1 MASVSG
7 SSNGYTLTLNVTQ
20 GSQSIATNTT
30 TISWSLVFSCGSYYY
45 QNSNTTDAF
54 SVWIDGDTVY
64 SANKAIWFSGSRTSV
79 TIASGTKTI
88 THNANGTRSVGFSCA
103 YSPGKSAS
111 YYPGSISASGGS
123 ITLTTIPRASS
134 FGTISGS
141 TLGSSM
147 TINISR
153 NSSGFTHHLWYSM
166 GSVTWTQIGTGIGT
180 SVSFTPPLSLCSQI
194 PNATSGTLKFMLRT
208 YNGSNLVGSDVFKD
222 ITVSVPSSVVPT
234 VSSVSVSE
242 ATSGLAAQF
251 GGYVQGYSRLST
263 SVSASGSYGSTI
275 KTYSTTIEGVNY
287 TSQTFT
293 SGVLRS
299 SGSITISSKVTDS
312 RGRTSAAK
320 STTVSVIAYST
331 PKINNFTVRRCLA
344 DGTLDDNGTC
354 VKATFNCS
362 ISPVNNKN
370 NKLVTLQYLNGS
382 TWTNLNQWTTAYSYD
397 TSYTTSAVFSADS
410 SHDIRLI
417 VADYFTSTSSQTSVQ
432 TAFTLMNFNA
442 SGRALAIGKV
452 SEKSETFEIDLP
464 SEFNDMMFIKGNQLA
479 AECYSNGTAGYSLM
493 VNIKILSTYADG
505 ALTFVFTNRDN
516 ILPMVVHVK
525 FASDNSTN
533 DPALNSICFEG
544 NNYGAYIAKAGTS
557 SWNLYVRNVA
567 WDYVTLQNWWCTS
580 QTRTRCEVTF
590 PCTVTTTLPTGY
602 ATAAYAL
609 RDDTSNQILQK
620 AYPVGTYWIGH
631 THTSPASLIGGT
643 WYRVQSRFLWGTTTS
658 GTIGATAGEQ
668 THVLTQ
674 SEMPSHTHQFRRPK
688 WFSGDATS
696 GTSGSIYGT
705 TSTTTYFGTGET
717 TATGSG
723 AAHNNMPPYVNVAIW
738 RRTA

>member
-7 SSNGYTLTLNVTQ
+7 SSNGYTLTLSVTQ
-20 GSQSIATNTT
+20 SSQSIATNTST
-30 TISWSLVFSCGSYYY
+30 LSWTLTFSCGSYYY
-45 QNSNTTDAF
+45 QNSNTVDGF
-54 SVWIDGDTVY
+54 SASINGTSVY
-64 SANKAIWFSGSRTSV
+64 SANKVIWFSGSRTSV
-79 TIASGTKTI
+79 TIASGSTTVS
-88 THNANGTRSVGFSCA
+88 HNADGSKAVSLSCS
-103 YSPGKSAS
+103 YWPGKTAS
-111 YYPGSISASGGS
+111 YYPAYMNGSGS
-123 ITLTTIPRASS
+123 MTLTTIPRASS

-194 PNATSGTLKFMLRT
+194 PNATSGTLRFMLRT

-263 SVSASGSYGSTI
+263 SVNASGSYGSTI

-287 TSQTFT
+287 TSRTFT

-331 PKINNFTVRRCLA
+331 PKITSFTAQRCLA
-344 DGTLDDNGTC
+344 DGTLDDDGTC

-382 TWTNLNQWTTAYSYD
+382 TWTNLNQWTTAYSYN
-397 TSYTTSAVFSADS
+397 TSYTTEAIFTTDS

-442 SGRALAIGKV
+442 SGKGLAIGKV
-452 SEKSETFEIDLP
+452 SEKTNGFEIDLP
-464 SEFNDMMFIKGNQLA
+464 MYDSYGTKITNGLAVYNDVGGSLQDPNKTTEYLILTNINIPSGNSFMYVYTMFYSSKSTASNRSQIAVPYGNNDSI
-479 AECYSNGTAGYSLM
+479 YFRFTSNGSWMAWQRLIKSSEILDKTWP
-493 VNIKILSTYADG
+493 VNS
-505 ALTFVFTNRDN
+505 
-516 ILPMVVHVK
+516 
-525 FASDNSTN
+525 
-533 DPALNSICFEG
+533 
-544 NNYGAYIAKAGTS
+544 
-557 SWNLYVRNVA
+557 
-567 WDYVTLQNWWCTS
+567 
-580 QTRTRCEVTF
+580 
-590 PCTVTTTLPTGY
+590 
-602 ATAAYAL
+602 
-609 RDDTSNQILQK
+609 
-620 AYPVGTYWIGH
+620 YWIGH

-668 THVLTQ
+668 THTLTI
-674 SEMPSHTHQFRRPK
+674 SEMPRHDHAYYNTPNS
-688 WFSGDATS
+688 SGDYTQWVP
-696 GTSGSIYGT
+696 T
-705 TSTTTYFGTGET
+705 TSQQLKCSRQYCVPTGEN
-717 TATGSG
+717 

>member
-54 SVWIDGDTVY
+54 GVWIDGDTVY
-64 SANKAIWFSGSRTSV
+64 DSRRAIWFSGSRTSI

-88 THNANGTRSVGFSCA
+88 THNANGTRSVSFSCS
-103 YSPGKSAS
+103 YTPGKSAS
-111 YYPGSISASGGS
+111 YYPGAITASGGS

-331 PKINNFTVRRCLA
+331 PKITSFTAQRCLA
-344 DGTLDDNGTC
+344 DGTLDDDGTC

-382 TWTNLNQWTTAYSYD
+382 TWTNLNQWTTAYSYN
-397 TSYTTSAVFSADS
+397 TSYTTEAIFTTDS

-417 VADYFTSTSSQTSVQ
+417 VADYFTSTSSQTSIQ

-442 SGRALAIGKV
+442 SGKGLAIGKV
-452 SEKSETFEIDLP
+452 SEKTNGFEIDLP
-464 SEFNDMMFIKGNQLA
+464 MYDSYGTKITNGLAVYNDVGGSLQDPNKTTEYLILTNINIPSGNSFMYVYTMFYSSKSTASNRSQIAVPYGNNDSI
-479 AECYSNGTAGYSLM
+479 YFRFTSNGSWMAWQRLIKSSEILDKTWP
-493 VNIKILSTYADG
+493 VNS
-505 ALTFVFTNRDN
+505 
-516 ILPMVVHVK
+516 
-525 FASDNSTN
+525 
-533 DPALNSICFEG
+533 
-544 NNYGAYIAKAGTS
+544 
-557 SWNLYVRNVA
+557 
-567 WDYVTLQNWWCTS
+567 
-580 QTRTRCEVTF
+580 
-590 PCTVTTTLPTGY
+590 
-602 ATAAYAL
+602 
-609 RDDTSNQILQK
+609 
-620 AYPVGTYWIGH
+620 YWIGH

-658 GTIGATAGEQ
+658 GTIGATGGEQ

-674 SEMPSHTHQFRRPK
+674 SEMPSHSHGVPFRNTSSSQSSSYDVLDYYN
-688 WFSGDATS
+688 WSGQYIV
-696 GTSGSIYGT
+696 GSTY
-705 TSTTTYFGTGET
+705 STGGN
-717 TATGSG
+717 